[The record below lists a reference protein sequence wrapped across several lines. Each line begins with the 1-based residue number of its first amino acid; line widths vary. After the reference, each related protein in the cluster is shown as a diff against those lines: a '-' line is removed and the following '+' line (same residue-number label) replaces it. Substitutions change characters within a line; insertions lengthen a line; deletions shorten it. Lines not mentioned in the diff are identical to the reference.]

1 MLLHGDL
8 PLAWSGP
15 AAVPAGLVIAGVLY
29 ARGWRRYRRRLPGR
43 FGARQL
49 TAFLAGLACLW
60 IAIASPL
67 DEAADARLSAHM
79 VQHILLLTVAP
90 ALLLLGNP
98 LLPLLRGLPGS
109 LRRSVVAPLFR
120 WRSLRDAAHALVHP
134 LAALLISS
142 VIFWGWHVP
151 TLYQLA
157 LRVPAI
163 HVVEHVSFLAGG
175 LLFWYP
181 VVQPW
186 PSRPEWPSGAMIP
199 YLLAADVQNTV
210 LAALL
215 TFSDRV
221 LYPFYEFHSRAAEAA
236 ALDDQVLA
244 GVIMWVPMSLAYLV
258 PAALLTIRLLSPAK
272 SPSGRTAGL
281 VLSGYDQR
289 GQS

>member
-8 PLAWSGP
+8 PLAWAGP
-15 AAVPAGLVIAGVLY
+15 AAAPAGLVIAGVLY
-29 ARGWRRYRRRLPGR
+29 ARGWRGYRRRLPER
-43 FGARQL
+43 FAARQL
-49 TAFLAGLACLW
+49 TAFLAGLACLC

-67 DEAADARLSAHM
+67 DEAADTKLSAHM
-79 VQHILLLTVAP
+79 MQHILLLTVAP
-90 ALLLLGNP
+90 ALLLLGDP
-98 LLPLLRGLPGS
+98 LLPLLCGLPDS
-109 LRRSVVAPLFR
+109 LRRSLVAPLLR
-120 WRSLRDAAHALVHP
+120 WRSLRDAAHALAHP
-134 LAALLISS
+134 LAALLLSS
-142 VIFWGWHVP
+142 VIFWSWHLP
-151 TLYQLA
+151 ALYQLA

-163 HVVEHVSFLAGG
+163 HVVEHASFVAGG

-186 PSRPEWPSGAMIP
+186 PSRPRWPSGAMIP

-221 LYPFYEFHSRAAEAA
+221 LYPFYEFHSRAMEAA

-244 GVIMWVPMSLAYLV
+244 GVIMWVPMSFAYLV

-272 SPSGRTAGL
+272 SPSGRTAEL